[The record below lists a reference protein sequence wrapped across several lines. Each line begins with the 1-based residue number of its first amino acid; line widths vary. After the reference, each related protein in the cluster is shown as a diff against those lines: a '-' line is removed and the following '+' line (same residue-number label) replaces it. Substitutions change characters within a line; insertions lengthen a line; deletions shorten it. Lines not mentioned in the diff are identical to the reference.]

1 MSVAAKMP
9 SEQKAFS
16 AQTIARHVQAR
27 LEATPRQTSP
37 FPHWHIP
44 DFLPADVAQA
54 IIELPIDYVPVSETY
69 GKRDSHNELRQF
81 FSPDKQALYPV
92 CEAMAHAFQMP
103 RTVYAL
109 QDICHTSFFGNSLRI
124 EYCQDNEG
132 FWLEPHTDIGAKVFT
147 LVLYLTPGAEGLN
160 MGTDIYDNQKNY
172 VGRSPS
178 PFNSA
183 LLFVPGENT
192 WHGFEKRPMPVMR
205 KSLILNYV
213 KPEWRARHELC
224 FPNKPVAAMDN
235 E

>member
-1 MSVAAKMP
+1 MGLPAQSATP
-9 SEQKAFS
+9 QKTFS
-16 AQTIARHVQAR
+16 AQTIAHYVQAR
-27 LEATPRQTSP
+27 LEATPLQAEP
-37 FPHWHIP
+37 YAHWHVT

-54 IIELPIDYVPVSETY
+54 ITELPIDYVPVSETY

-92 CEAMAHAFQMP
+92 IKAMAEAFQMP

-109 QDICHTSFFGNSLRI
+109 QDICHTNFFGNSLRI

-160 MGTDIYDNQKNY
+160 MGTDIYDHQKNY

-183 LLFVPGENT
+183 LIFVPGANT
-192 WHGFEKRPMPVMR
+192 WHGFEKRPMPVTR
-205 KSLILNYV
+205 KSLIINFV
-213 KPEWRARHELC
+213 KPEWRARNELC
-224 FPNKPVAAMDN
+224 FPNDPVNASKA
-235 E
+235 